1 MFNKPRNLELKFGPI
16 LGLQCKTSQLCF
28 IFLHSTENETITNIV
43 VQRQDP
49 GLLAKPNSCIPKLG
63 LSYEA
68 SVCEA
73 YIKYKM

>member
-1 MFNKPRNLELKFGPI
+1 MFNKPRSLELKFGPI

-43 VQRQDP
+43 VQRQGQNWDFHM
-49 GLLAKPNSCIPKLG
+49 KPR
-63 LSYEA
+63 
-68 SVCEA
+68 EA